1 MLWWGLKSITSYK
14 LSRMKKTISDVT
26 IESLKLEVG
35 QKSLIAWKQEGIV
48 DIIRYQMFRDI
59 KFIDI
64 KCFVSSFP

>member
-1 MLWWGLKSITSYK
+1 VLWWGLKSITSYK
-14 LSRMKKTISDVT
+14 LSRMKKTICDVT

>member
-1 MLWWGLKSITSYK
+1 
-14 LSRMKKTISDVT
+14 MKKTISDVT

>member
-1 MLWWGLKSITSYK
+1 VLWWGLKSITSYK